1 MKEGN
6 TNRGQNK
13 QFKKTYNKNNPNDKI
28 NGNNEQ
34 TTSYFRVNNKKYRNC
49 QKNGK
54 DDYN

>member
-28 NGNNEQ
+28 NG
-34 TTSYFRVNNKKYRNC
+34 K
-49 QKNGK
+49 
-54 DDYN
+54 